1 MRIVLDSVSKRE
13 ISNARALRHLRA
25 DGHIPG
31 VVYGG
36 GEDPISVQLS
46 RDELRKVM
54 QNPHFMSSLFEF
66 KLANKQ
72 HRYVVKDV
80 QYHPVTDDVLHIDF
94 MRVIDGSV
102 IYVTV
107 PCETINESASV
118 AVKRGGIVNHVM
130 HTVNVVCA
138 LENVPESIQVDVS
151 GFDFHHVVYAKDLVL
166 PKGVQ
171 LGHTNK
177 DATVLTI
184 VPPKIMKEEA
194 AE

>member
-1 MRIVLDSVSKRE
+1 MKIVLNSVAERAV
-13 ISNARALRHLRA
+13 SNSGALRALRSS
-25 DGHIPG
+25 GFVPG

-36 GEDPISVQLS
+36 GEAPMSVQVCAE
-46 RDELRKVM
+46 ELRRVM
-54 QNPHFMSSLFEF
+54 QNPHFRSSLFEF
-66 KLANKQ
+66 AGKSA
-72 HRYVVKDV
+72 RYVVKDV
-80 QYHPVTDDVLHIDF
+80 QYHPVTDAVLHVDF
-94 MRVIDGSV
+94 LRVVEGSV

-130 HTVNVVCA
+130 HSVNVMCS
-138 LENVPESIQVDVS
+138 LECVPESIQIDVS

-166 PKGVQ
+166 PAGVK
-171 LGHTNK
+171 LGHVNK

-184 VPPKIMKEEA
+184 VPPKIMKEEEGV